1 MKRRFTLDR
10 NYEALRECQEKSSL
24 RRDIGGGVWQ
34 HCAAILHVGLYDH
47 CYGLG
52 FSANANE
59 VCNNINRLEV
69 LSAAFLNVMMSRTF
83 VAQRGTMMKNRR
95 VSGVRSVLVELVSS
109 VPSNTQGLA

>member
-1 MKRRFTLDR
+1 M
-10 NYEALRECQEKSSL
+10 
-24 RRDIGGGVWQ
+24 WQ
-34 HCAAILHVGLYDH
+34 HCAAILHVGLYGH

-59 VCNNINRLEV
+59 VCNKINRLEV
-69 LSAAFLNVMMSRTF
+69 LSAAFLNVIMSRTF

-109 VPSNTQGLA
+109 VPSNTLGIHAIKDYELMLYGRVSQVLAPKAVHLG